1 MKESTRLKVKSDYI
15 IYCDE
20 SCPLE
25 YEPIT
30 LLGAIGC
37 GYEKKDKSFKK
48 QIFYKFKI

>member
-1 MKESTRLKVKSDYI
+1 MKVKSDYI

-37 GYEKKDKSFKK
+37 AYEKKDKIVNDLRELKNK
-48 QIFYKFKI
+48 